1 MSLFI
6 ARGTDGAV
14 DKWLVAEFKNGT
26 RRTGKKNLVSFLGS
40 PIERN
45 NGRTQELRCDPE
57 LQISGE
63 LLLAQEIPSA
73 CRTRGSVSP
82 AAGSVWSAAVAA
94 YVAAD
99 GANTCCVHLRSFFYL
114 FIRCASVLAYE
125 LCPTE

>member
-14 DKWLVAEFKNGT
+14 DKWLVAELKNGT

-45 NGRTQELRCDPE
+45 NGRTQELRCDTE

-63 LLLAQEIPSA
+63 LLAQEIPSA
-73 CRTRGSVSP
+73 CRTRGSARVP
-82 AAGSVWSAAVAA
+82 CRERAFP
-94 YVAAD
+94 
-99 GANTCCVHLRSFFYL
+99 CHLGRARSSL
-114 FIRCASVLAYE
+114 
-125 LCPTE
+125 PT